1 MSHILN
7 KEDIMTNTVQSG
19 QTVSV
24 HYRGTLDDGSEF
36 DNSRNRGQAMEVQV
50 GSGQLIAG
58 FDAALLG
65 MTVGEVKNIHL
76 GAEEAY
82 GPVDEAA
89 VQEVPKTM
97 FPPDFIYKTGEVV
110 QGQAPT
116 GQPLVATIMEEKDE
130 TVVLDFNHPMAGK
143 DLNFEIEVMSINE

>member
-1 MSHILN
+1 
-7 KEDIMTNTVQSG
+7 MTSTVQSG
-19 QTVSV
+19 QTISV

-76 GAEEAY
+76 NAEEAY
-82 GPVDEAA
+82 GPIHEQA
-89 VQEVPKTM
+89 VQETPKNL
-97 FPPDFIYKTGEVV
+97 FPPDFAFKTGELI
-110 QGQAPT
+110 QGRAPT
-116 GQPLVATIMEEKDE
+116 GQPIMAKIVEEKE
-130 TVVLDFNHPMAGK
+130 STVVLDMNHPLAGK
-143 DLNFEIEVMSINE
+143 DLNFEIELMSIEE

>member
-1 MSHILN
+1 
-7 KEDIMTNTVQSG
+7 MTNTVQSG
-19 QTVSV
+19 QTVNV

-36 DNSRNRGQAMEVQV
+36 DNSRERGEAMQVEV
-50 GSGQLIAG
+50 GSGHLIAG

-76 GAEEAY
+76 GAEDAY
-82 GPVDEAA
+82 GSTDPEA
-89 VQEVPKTM
+89 VQEISKTL
-97 FPPDFIYKTGEVV
+97 FPAGFVFKSGELV

-116 GQPLVATIMEEKDE
+116 GQPLMATILEEKDN

-143 DLNFEIEVMSINE
+143 DLNFEIELLKIEQ

>member
-1 MSHILN
+1 
-7 KEDIMTNTVQSG
+7 MTNTVQSG

-36 DNSRNRGQAMEVQV
+36 DNSRNRGQAMEVEV

-76 GAEEAY
+76 NAEEAY
-82 GPVDEAA
+82 GPIHEQA
-89 VQEVPKTM
+89 VQETPKNL
-97 FPPDFIYKTGEVV
+97 FPPDFAFKTGELI
-110 QGQAPT
+110 QGRAPT
-116 GQPLVATIMEEKDE
+116 GQPIMAKIVEEKE
-130 TVVLDFNHPMAGK
+130 STVVLDMNHPLAGK
-143 DLNFEIEVMSINE
+143 DLNFEIELMSIDEQE

>member
-1 MSHILN
+1 
-7 KEDIMTNTVQSG
+7 MTNTVQSG

-36 DNSRNRGQAMEVQV
+36 DNSRNRGEAMAVLV

-82 GPVDEAA
+82 GPVDEQA
-89 VQEVPKTM
+89 VQEVSKTM
-97 FPPDFIYKTGEVV
+97 FPPDFGFKAGEIV

-116 GQPLVATIMEEKDE
+116 GQPLMAMIMEEKEE
-130 TVVLDFNHPMAGK
+130 TVLLDFNHPMAGK
-143 DLNFEIEVMSINE
+143 DLNFEIEVVSINKQEGK

>member
-1 MSHILN
+1 
-7 KEDIMTNTVQSG
+7 MTNTVQSG

-36 DNSRNRGQAMEVQV
+36 DNSRNRGEAMAVQV

-82 GPVDEAA
+82 GPVDDAA
-89 VQEVPKTM
+89 VQEVSKTM
-97 FPPDFIYKTGEVV
+97 FPPDFNFETGEIV
-110 QGQAPT
+110 QGQAQS
-116 GQPLVATIMEEKDE
+116 GQPLMAMIMEEKE
-130 TVVLDFNHPMAGK
+130 GTVLLDFNHPMAGK
-143 DLNFEIEVMSINE
+143 DLNFEIEVMSINEQEG

>member
-1 MSHILN
+1 MI
-7 KEDIMTNTVQSG
+7 NTVQSG
-19 QTVSV
+19 QKVSV

-76 GAEEAY
+76 NAEEAY
-82 GPVDEAA
+82 GPIHEQA
-89 VQEVPKTM
+89 VQEAPKSL
-97 FPPDFIYKTGEVV
+97 FPPDFAFKTGEVV
-110 QGQAPT
+110 HGNAPS
-116 GQPLVATIMEEKDE
+116 GQPIMAKIVEEKE
-130 TVVLDFNHPMAGK
+130 STVVLDMNHPLAGK
-143 DLNFEIEVMSINE
+143 DLNFEIELMSIEE

>member
-1 MSHILN
+1 MI
-7 KEDIMTNTVQSG
+7 NTVQSG
-19 QTVSV
+19 HKVSV

-36 DNSRNRGQAMEVQV
+36 DNSRERGEAMEVEV

-82 GPVDEAA
+82 GPYRDEALR
-89 VQEVPKTM
+89 ETPKNM
-97 FPPDFIYKTGEVV
+97 FPEGFSFRIGEMVRGATPDGMPILAKIV
-110 QGQAPT
+110 
-116 GQPLVATIMEEKDE
+116 EEKDS
-130 TVVLDFNHPMAGK
+130 TVILDMNHPMAGK
-143 DLNFEIEVMSINE
+143 DLNFEIELMNIEA

>member
-1 MSHILN
+1 MFYIFQ
-7 KEDIMTNTVQSG
+7 KRDIMTSTVQSG

-36 DNSRNRGQAMEVQV
+36 DNSRNRGEAMQVEV

-82 GPVDEAA
+82 GPTDDTAIQEA
-89 VQEVPKTM
+89 PKDL
-97 FPPDFIYKTGEVV
+97 FPSGFVFKTGEMI

-116 GQPLVATIMEEKDE
+116 GQPILAKIVEEKE
-130 TVVLDFNHPMAGK
+130 STVVLDMNHPLAGK
-143 DLNFEIEVMSINE
+143 DLNFEIEIMSINE

>member
-1 MSHILN
+1 
-7 KEDIMTNTVQSG
+7 MTSTVQSG

-36 DNSRNRGQAMEVQV
+36 DNSRNRGEAMQVEV

-76 GAEEAY
+76 GVEDAY
-82 GPVDEAA
+82 GPVQEAA
-89 VQEVPKTM
+89 VQEAPKNL
-97 FPPDFIYKTGEVV
+97 FPPDFVFKTGEMV
-110 QGQAPT
+110 QGTAPT
-116 GQPLVATIMEEKDE
+116 GQPIMAMIVEEKE
-130 TVVLDFNHPMAGK
+130 STVVLDMNHPLAGK
-143 DLNFEIEVMSINE
+143 DLNFEIELMSIEQ